1 MLELNNV
8 SYSINNRKIL
18 NEVSFGAKTNRVLA
32 ILGPNGAGK
41 STLMNIFSGILKP
54 QQGSVFFNNQNISR
68 IEINRLSRLR
78 SVVTQKS
85 NLNTPYN
92 VFDVVMMGRTPHIL
106 STEKE
111 NLEIVTKALEDTSLL
126 SFIDRDYTKLSGGE
140 QQRVHIARALAQ
152 IAYEKVNENRYLM
165 LDEHTSNLDIGKAYN
180 LMNICKSFVNYNL
193 GVIWIVH
200 DINLALDFADDFLFL
215 KSGNVISKSTKDKI
229 TEELI
234 SELYDIKIIKKHLE
248 SDRICFLPANQN

>member
-1 MLELNNV
+1 MAVRLN
-8 SYSINNRKIL
+8 
-18 NEVSFGAKTNRVLA
+18 
-32 ILGPNGAGK
+32 
-41 STLMNIFSGILKP
+41 
-54 QQGSVFFNNQNISR
+54 
-68 IEINRLSRLR
+68 
-78 SVVTQKS
+78 
-85 NLNTPYN
+85 
-92 VFDVVMMGRTPHIL
+92 
-106 STEKE
+106 
-111 NLEIVTKALEDTSLL
+111 TSLL

-140 QQRVHIARALAQ
+140 QQRVHVARALAQ

-215 KSGNVISKSTKDKI
+215 KSGNVIAKSTKDKI
-229 TEELI
+229 SEELI

-248 SDRICFLPANQN
+248 NNRIYFLPANQN